1 MSKLYD
7 LLSTIIGKLNVSVKT
22 EVQALDD
29 AQKAQA
35 RTNIG
40 AGSVDVASASVGQII
55 KVKAVDASGKP
66 TQWEA
71 ADPLELDTSL
81 SNSAKAAPADAVG
94 EIEEQAAMAAHAAI
108 IAGEGALV
116 TPFAEN
122 FQKVMAGEGIV
133 DYIVHLSD
141 KVPTISDLENGYS
154 IVFCSIF
161 ESGDGFLS
169 GMWCDAFEIPPKAL
183 DEELF
188 GAFTFDIGDGA
199 IMLGEILVI
208 APYDNYVFNDI
219 LIPKKGIW
227 APVDINAIRING
239 YSFSEGAEESSGDD
253 LYFGSAKVVDNVLT
267 WDGDTTGLETLDSSL
282 GEGIEFY
289 RLTSVAPSLTELQN
303 GGTIT
308 GFVGD
313 VIDEIVFTAD
323 DIDSDVDMHLVLN
336 VVFVITAAIIIDDG
350 DNGVITI
357 EPGIYAL
364 KNDNNSAYIS
374 GLSINGYTFPE
385 ETSGA
390 VSIPDAHILYID
402 APNFSTNPYLYKTA
416 DTSVESNRI
425 TVAELRAMVN
435 SGIKINI
442 YAELDDGALWYHSA
456 ITTAFG
462 ASYGLV
468 WFFSGSFIVAYTA
481 EYATDETEVSE

>member
-71 ADPLELDTSL
+71 ADPLELDTTL
-81 SNSAKAAPADAVG
+81 SDSAKAAPADAVG
-94 EIEEQAAMAAHAAI
+94 KIEGQAAMAAHAAI

-122 FQKVMAGEGIV
+122 FQKVMAGEAVV

-154 IVFCSIF
+154 IAFGSIF

-188 GAFTFDIGDGA
+188 GAFTFDIGGGA
-199 IMLGEILVI
+199 IMLGEIIFI

-219 LIPKKGIW
+219 IIPKKGIW

-239 YSFSEGAEESSGDD
+239 YSFSEGAEESSGED

-267 WDGDTTGLETLDSSL
+267 WDGDTTGLDGVDGTW
-282 GEGIEFY
+282 
-289 RLTSVAPSLTELQN
+289 RTTSVAPSLAELQN

-308 GFVGD
+308 FVNGD
-313 VIDEIVFTAD
+313 ATEEIAFTAD
-323 DIDSDVDMHLVLN
+323 EVAVIDAEVIPGLETPYYVVGELVCVLPET
-336 VVFVITAAIIIDDG
+336 VTFPDG
-350 DNGVITI
+350 IKLT
-357 EPGIYAL
+357 PGIYAV
-364 KNDNNSAYIS
+364 KNDNTSAYVS
-374 GLSINGYTFPE
+374 ALSINGYTFPE

-390 VSIPDAHILYID
+390 VSIPDAHILYVD
-402 APNFSTNPYLYKTA
+402 APNFPTNPYLYKTA

-425 TVAELRAMVN
+425 TAAELQSIVN

-468 WFFSGSFIVAYTA
+468 WFFNGSFIVAYTA